1 MNMSS
6 PRDVTEI
13 VPHDRLLVVA
23 LQASRL
29 DETAT
34 EQMVEDVYE
43 ASAARP
49 SVPIVLDLAKVR
61 FAPSVALGALAKLSR
76 SFQLDGRRIAVVNV
90 DRRVRGAIK
99 VTGLHN
105 VLELYEHVEDVP
117 ETKS

>member
-1 MNMSS
+1 MSS
-6 PRDVTEI
+6 ADDVTE
-13 VPHDRLLVVA
+13 VQPHDQLLLIAVRK
-23 LQASRL
+23 SKL
-29 DETAT
+29 DEMAT
-34 EQMVEDVYE
+34 EQMVEDVYV

-76 SFQLDGRRIAVVNV
+76 SFQLDGRRVALINI

-105 VLELYEHVEDVP
+105 VLEIHERVEDVL
-117 ETKS
+117 KS

>member
-1 MNMSS
+1 MSS
-6 PRDVTEI
+6 MNEVTEI
-13 VPHDRLLVVA
+13 VPHDALLVIA
-23 LQASRL
+23 IRKSKL

-34 EQMVEDVYE
+34 EQMVDDVYE

-76 SFQLDGRRIAVVNV
+76 SFQLDGRRIALIHI

-105 VLELYEHVEDVP
+105 VLELHDRVEDVLAADH
-117 ETKS
+117 